1 MISNIAKITVYV
13 KNSAEAKKFWTE
25 NMGFVI
31 REEQLMGPGMTWLE
45 TAPDYHAQTT
55 IVLFER
61 SRMEKPIR
69 RYLQHIRLLC
79 LPVRTLKRSIAVY

>member
-45 TAPDYHAQTT
+45 TAPD
-55 IVLFER
+55 
-61 SRMEKPIR
+61 
-69 RYLQHIRLLC
+69 
-79 LPVRTLKRSIAVY
+79 

>member
-45 TAPDYHAQTT
+45 TAPDYHAQRLSCLNAP
-55 IVLFER
+55 VWK
-61 SRMEKPIR
+61 KPIR

-79 LPVRTLKRSIAVY
+79 LPVRTLKRSITVY